1 MNMLVKIF
9 IRSWLLPTPFFVQ
22 FYQVGYTI
30 NKNSFVRKDSGM
42 ADEQKTLGFKDSLNL
57 PRTSFPIRPQ
67 RGVEEEQLLQR
78 WADERL
84 YQKAYECH
92 EGAQKYIL
100 HDGPPYTNGHI
111 HLGHAYNK
119 ILKDMLTKSQRMSG
133 KHVPVKPGWDCHGLP
148 IELKVTQE
156 NPGLSPLELIKK
168 CREYAAS
175 WIDVQRAEFKKLGV
189 IMDWDNPYI
198 TMSHSYEAAIVRCF
212 KGFVE
217 QSFIQKKNKT
227 VPWCMSCQTVLAT
240 AEIDY
245 KERKDPSVYVLFA
258 LPADM
263 SDKLHGYE
271 SASPVH
277 LLVWT
282 TTPWT
287 LPLNRAVALR
297 PDTSYSLCK
306 IADTF
311 VVVGTAL
318 VEKLSRELPGECQ
331 ELSRFNADMLAGV
344 QVAHPLIQG
353 FSVPIIFD
361 QMVTLDDG
369 TACVHCAPGCGA
381 SDYEAG
387 LKNGLEI
394 FSAVSPSG
402 HYTHGIQPVALE
414 GMSVTDGQW
423 WVLKELAERGTLF
436 FKSSLKHQYPHCW
449 RCRNGLIFRATKQWF
464 CDLSQHHLK
473 ERALDALNQMH
484 FLPEAS
490 GNSLRATVDGRLEWC
505 LSRQRT
511 WGVPIPAVSCTRCT
525 ESFLIPSLV
534 DAVAEGIE
542 QQGVEFWRLVDLTS
556 LLPAGY
562 TCQAC
567 GHNSFEK
574 EYDILDVWFDSGIS
588 HYAVLR
594 AHAELAFP
602 ADCYLEGRDQARGWF
617 QSSLLTSM
625 VLEGKSCTSTIIT
638 HGYTVDGS
646 GQKMSKSLGNVVSP
660 TDVIERIGVDGL
672 RLWVASIDYE
682 NDAVVSDVLLNNVAE
697 VFRKVRNTAR
707 FLLSNLYD
715 FNPAHDSIAYDELLF
730 IDRYALGRLYQFESK
745 VRAAYQAADFTA
757 VYHALADYCTTE
769 LSSLYLD
776 VIKDRLYVERADGR
790 ERRSAQTVCYYLLD
804 IMTRLMAPIMSFTA
818 EQLSDHY
825 QVGKDRS
832 IHLQQFATI
841 QPLWLR
847 LQPTWSDEAWVR
859 FFAVRSAILKS
870 IELLRQ
876 QGIIKHPLEA
886 SVTIG
891 FDESAAN
898 IPLQAIFTSIR
909 HAGQTFNDVM
919 KELCVVSSCQEVSYA
934 SLRETSTSELA
945 GVAIFVERAAGT
957 KCPRCWQYITAPV
970 ATPHGQLC
978 GRCAQLV

>member
-1 MNMLVKIF
+1 MTHSSRVRFFLVRF
-9 IRSWLLPTPFFVQ
+9 NELR
-22 FYQVGYTI
+22 YTV
-30 NKNSFVRKDSGM
+30 NKKTCFVRKDTGM
-42 ADEQKTLGFKDSLNL
+42 ADEQKPVSYKDSLNL
-57 PRTSFPIRPQ
+57 PRTSFPIRPA

-78 WADERL
+78 WADEKL
-84 YQKAYECH
+84 YDRAYICNQ
-92 EGAQKYIL
+92 GSAKYVL

-119 ILKDMLTKSQRMSG
+119 ILKDVLTKSRRMTG

-148 IELKVTQE
+148 IELKVSQE

-168 CREYAAS
+168 CREYARQ
-175 WIDVQRAEFKKLGV
+175 WIDIQRAEFKKLGV

-198 TMSHSYEAAIVRCF
+198 TMSHSYEAAIVRSF
-212 KGFVE
+212 KQFVE
-217 QSFIQKKNKT
+217 QNFIQKKNKT

-245 KERKDPSVYVLFA
+245 KERKDPSVYVLFT
-258 LPADM
+258 LPTDVAHRV
-263 SDKLHGYE
+263 HGNE
-271 SASPVH
+271 SQLPVH

-297 PDTSYSLCK
+297 PDTSYSLCRMGEVCV
-306 IADTF
+306 I
-311 VVVGTAL
+311 VGTSL
-318 VEKLSRELPGECQ
+318 IDSLRSKIGLEVQ
-331 ELSRFNADMLAGV
+331 ELSRFNGDTLTGV
-344 QVAHPLIQG
+344 QVQHPFIPG
-353 FSVPIIFD
+353 FHVPIIFD

-381 SDYEAG
+381 EDYEAG

-402 HYTHGIQPVALE
+402 HYMHGIQPVELE

-423 WVLKELAERGTLF
+423 WVLKQLESRGTLLH
-436 FKSSLKHQYPHCW
+436 KTSLKHQYPHCW

-473 ERALDALNQMH
+473 ERALDALETMQ
-484 FLPEAS
+484 FLPRPS

-505 LSRQRT
+505 LSRQRI
-511 WGVPIPAVSCTRCT
+511 WGVPIPAVCCTKCG
-525 ESFLIPSLV
+525 ESALIPSLV

-542 QQGVEFWRLVDLTS
+542 QQGVEFWRLVDLST

-562 TCQAC
+562 AC
-567 GHNSFEK
+567 RSCDNTIFEK

-594 AHAELAFP
+594 SHAELSFP

-625 VLEGKSCTSTIIT
+625 VLEGRSCTSTIIT
-638 HGYTVDGS
+638 HGYTVDGT

-660 TDVIERIGVDGL
+660 QDVIERIGVDGL

-697 VFRKVRNTAR
+697 VFRKIRNTAR

-715 FNPAHDSIAYDELLF
+715 FNPDTDAIAFDDLLF
-730 IDRYALGRLYQFESK
+730 IDRYALGRLYQFESS
-745 VRAAYQAADFTA
+745 VRAAYEAADFTA
-757 VYHALADYCTTE
+757 VYHALTDYCATE
-769 LSSLYLD
+769 LSALYLD
-776 VIKDRLYVERADGR
+776 VIKDRLYVERAAGR
-790 ERRSAQTVCYYLLD
+790 ERRSAQTVCYHILD

-818 EQLSDHY
+818 EQLSDLY
-825 QVGKDRS
+825 QTVKDRS
-832 IHLQQFATI
+832 IHLQQFSTVH
-841 QPLWLR
+841 PFWLR
-847 LQPTWSDEAWVR
+847 LEADWSDDSWDR
-859 FFAVRSAILKS
+859 LFAVRSAILKS

-886 SVTIG
+886 SVRIA
-891 FDESAAN
+891 FDQTPAN
-898 IPLQAIFTSIR
+898 AQLHKLFDGMR
-909 HAGQTFNDVM
+909 HAGQSFNEVM
-919 KELCVVSSCQEVSYA
+919 KELCVVSECIEVSLD
-934 SLRETSTSELA
+934 SIRENSTSELS
-945 GVAIFVERAAGT
+945 GVAITVERIGGV
-957 KCPRCWQYITAPV
+957 KCPRCWQYTQV
-970 ATPHGQLC
+970 VGTPQESTGLC
-978 GRCAQLV
+978 LRCASIVA

>member
-1 MNMLVKIF
+1 
-9 IRSWLLPTPFFVQ
+9 
-22 FYQVGYTI
+22 
-30 NKNSFVRKDSGM
+30 M
-42 ADEQKTLGFKDSLNL
+42 ADEQKPVSYKDSLNL
-57 PRTSFPIRPQ
+57 PRTSFPIRPA

-78 WADERL
+78 WSDEKL
-84 YQKAYECH
+84 YERAYTCNQ
-92 EGAQKYIL
+92 GSAQYVL

-119 ILKDMLTKSQRMSG
+119 ILKDMLTKSRRMTG

-148 IELKVTQE
+148 IELKVSQE
-156 NPGLSPLELIKK
+156 HPGLSPLELIKK
-168 CREYAAS
+168 CREYARQ

-189 IMDWDNPYI
+189 VMDWENPYI
-198 TMSHSYEAAIVRCF
+198 TMSHSYEAAIVRSF
-212 KGFVE
+212 KQFVE
-217 QSFIQKKNKT
+217 QNFIQKKNKT

-245 KERKDPSVYVLFA
+245 KERKDPSVYVLFT
-258 LPADM
+258 LPAEVARR
-263 SDKLHGYE
+263 LHGNE
-271 SASPVH
+271 SQMPVH

-297 PDTSYSLCK
+297 PDTSYSLCRMG
-306 IADTF
+306 DTC
-311 VVVGTAL
+311 VVIGTSL
-318 VEKLSRELPGECQ
+318 VDSLRTKLAVEVQ
-331 ELSRFNADMLAGV
+331 ELSRFNGDVLTGV
-344 QVAHPLIQG
+344 QVQHPFIPG
-353 FSVPIIFD
+353 FNVPIIFD

-381 SDYEAG
+381 EDYEAG

-402 HYTHGIQPVALE
+402 HYMHGIQPVELE

-423 WVLKELAERGTLF
+423 WVLKQLEARGTLF
-436 FKSSLKHQYPHCW
+436 HKTSLKHQYPHCW

-473 ERALDALNQMH
+473 ERALNALETMQ
-484 FLPEAS
+484 FLPRPS

-505 LSRQRT
+505 LSRQRI
-511 WGVPIPAVSCTRCT
+511 WGVPIPAICCTKCG
-525 ESFLIPSLV
+525 ESALIPSLV

-542 QQGVEFWRLVDLTS
+542 QQGVEFWRLVNLST

-562 TCQAC
+562 AC
-567 GHNSFEK
+567 RSCENNTFEK

-594 AHAELAFP
+594 SHAELSFP

-625 VLEGKSCTSTIIT
+625 VLEGRSCTSTIIT

-660 TDVIERIGVDGL
+660 QEVIERIGVDGL

-697 VFRKVRNTAR
+697 VFRKIRNTAR

-715 FNPAHDSIAYDELLF
+715 FNPATDAISFDDLLF
-730 IDRYALGRLYQFESK
+730 IDRYALGRLYQFESS
-745 VRAAYQAADFTA
+745 VRAAYESADFTA
-757 VYHALADYCTTE
+757 VYHALTDYCATE
-769 LSSLYLD
+769 LSALYLD
-776 VIKDRLYVERADGR
+776 VIKDRLYVERAAGR
-790 ERRSAQTVCYYLLD
+790 QRRSAQTVCYHILD

-818 EQLSDHY
+818 EQLSDLY
-825 QVGKDRS
+825 QTGKDRS
-832 IHLQQFATI
+832 IHLQQFSTI
-841 QPLWLR
+841 HPLWLR
-847 LQPTWSDEAWVR
+847 LEADWSDASWDR
-859 FFAVRSAILKS
+859 LFAVRSAILKS

-886 SVTIG
+886 SVRIA
-891 FDESAAN
+891 FDSTPAN
-898 IPLQAIFTSIR
+898 AVLQKIFDGMR
-909 HAGQTFNDVM
+909 HAGQSFNEVM
-919 KELCVVSSCQEVSYA
+919 KELCVVSQCVEVPFDSI
-934 SLRETSTSELA
+934 REISTSELA
-945 GVAIFVERAAGT
+945 GVAITVERIGGT
-957 KCPRCWQYITAPV
+957 KCPRCWQYTEAE
-970 ATPHGQLC
+970 AALQESTGLC
-978 GRCAQLV
+978 VRCSLIVT